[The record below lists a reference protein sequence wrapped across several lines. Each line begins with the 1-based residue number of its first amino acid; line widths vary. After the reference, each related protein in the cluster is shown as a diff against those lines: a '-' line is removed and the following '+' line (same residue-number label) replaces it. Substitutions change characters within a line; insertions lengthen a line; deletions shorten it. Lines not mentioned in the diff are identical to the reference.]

1 MTIPKDETEFVQA
14 FYVYQMS
21 SKYPVYERRYV
32 KNLYV
37 NQLGQVKLI
46 KPEKNITKIVSP
58 SIQNNTGYLI
68 IKPIIFSQVQKKY
81 IKQNLFLH
89 RLVYFSFNKPDT
101 SLYKTHVVHHI
112 NANKTDPRL
121 INLDYI
127 SQSENLKEHYK
138 EQSKTTEV
146 YRIELNKHQL
156 SLF

>member
-1 MTIPKDETEFVQA
+1 MTRPKDETEFVQA

-21 SKYPVYERRYV
+21 ANCPVYQRRYV

-37 NQLGQVKLI
+37 NQLGQVKQI
-46 KPEKNITKIVSP
+46 KPEKNIAKIIKP
-58 SIQNNTGYLI
+58 QKNRTGYPYVQ
-68 IKPIIFSQVQKKY
+68 PIIFSQVQKKY
-81 IKQNLFLH
+81 IKLWIFVH
-89 RLVYFSFNKPDT
+89 RLVYFSFNKPDP

-127 SQSENLKEHYK
+127 SQSENQQERYK

-146 YRIELNKHQL
+146 YKIELNKHQL